1 LFQQTTISVSLSHET
16 ILYVDLKALEHNF
29 YYLKS
34 KLDTKTEII
43 AVVKAFAYGHGD
55 IAIAKELEKLGV
67 DAFWVADFE
76 EGVNLRKSGITLP
89 IIVANPGVKSY
100 SKIIKYNLEPV
111 IYNMRL
117 LELFGNKKSPLPVHI
132 KFNTG
137 MNRYG
142 FNAEEIDDLSK
153 KLTAFPQLII
163 KSICSHLA
171 AADDKKKDAFTHNQ
185 IEKFNGV
192 CDAFYEKL
200 NINPKRHILNTAGAL
215 RFTKAQN
222 QMVRLGIGLYGIGDD
237 KDLMPVG
244 KLVSNLA
251 QIRSL
256 QIGDSVGYDTSF
268 VAEKKMK
275 IAIIPLGYA
284 DGINRKLGDG
294 KGKVLINNSTAK
306 IIGKISMDSFMVDI
320 SAVDATEGD
329 EVIVFGKENSVA
341 EIAKKIDTIA
351 YEILATLNRR
361 IKRIYH

>member
-1 LFQQTTISVSLSHET
+1 MSSSHET
-16 ILYVDLKALEHNF
+16 ILYVDLKAIEHNF

-34 KLDTKTEII
+34 KLDPTTEII

-55 IAIAKELEKLGV
+55 ITIAKKLEELGV
-67 DAFWVADFE
+67 DGFWVADFE

-89 IIVANPGVKSY
+89 IIVANPGAKSY
-100 SKIIKYNLEPV
+100 AKIIKYDLEPV

-117 LELFGNKKSPLPVHI
+117 LALFGKNQSPLAVHI

-142 FNAEEIDDLSK
+142 FNAEEKDDLSK
-153 KLTAFPQLII
+153 KLKAFPHLTI

-171 AADDKKKDAFTHNQ
+171 AADDKMKDVFTQNQ
-185 IEKFNGV
+185 IEKFNSI
-192 CDAFYEKL
+192 CDAFDEKL

-222 QMVRLGIGLYGIGDD
+222 QKVRLGIGLYGIGDD
-237 KDLMPVG
+237 EHLRPVG

-251 QIRSL
+251 QIRNL
-256 QIGDSVGYDTSF
+256 QKGDAVGYDACF

-294 KGKVLINNSTAK
+294 KGKVQINNSTAK
-306 IIGKISMDSFMVDI
+306 IVGTISMDSFMVDI
-320 SAVDATEGD
+320 SGIDATEGD
-329 EVIVFGKENSVA
+329 EVVVFGNENSVA
-341 EIAKKIDTIA
+341 KIAKNLDTIA